1 MENFQFN
8 LKSELDLFL
17 NEQKNKYP
25 ENEILKIDLH
35 CHDYNSDVPDEILGR
50 IINVPETWLESETL
64 ISNLKENNV
73 NAITITNHNNS
84 RSCYE
89 MIEKKHD
96 ILIGAEF
103 SCMVPDFNIGIHVL
117 AYGFN
122 KEQEKKLL
130 KLRNNI
136 YIFMEYACSQDI
148 PTIWAHPLYHYT
160 SEKTPSINFFEK
172 MTLVFERF
180 EVINGQR
187 DTWQNMLFK
196 VWLDKFNSNL
206 IDELAVK
213 YEIDIKK
220 YCRNPYQKAM
230 SGGSDSHMGLF
241 AGQTGTYLHVPN
253 LKNRLK
259 GNKASELA
267 LEAIKLGKMSP
278 YGSHNNSEKLTISF
292 LDYVCQIAL
301 NRKDPGLLR
310 ILLHKGTVNEKILAL
325 FISNAFSELQNHK
338 TTMKFIEL
346 FHESFMGKEPKHIK
360 RWFISKNY
368 KSIFDDAVKIAKTKT
383 KNPNLVI
390 NEYQTAITSIYDKLN
405 NIIFSKIKEKIT
417 RINQEV
423 ALEKLDLNKIINKF
437 EIPSDIRTI
446 LDINKSN
453 ITNINKERISS
464 IDFTELLDGLSFPL
478 LASSL
483 ILAANFTSAKV
494 MYNNRAFLNNF
505 SEIVGKFQQKKRLLW
520 LTDTYENNNGV
531 SMVLK
536 LVHEEIKKR
545 DLPIDILVCS
555 NNVVADKNLI
565 VIKPKLSFTL
575 PNINNQNFNIPNF
588 LEIHRLFQNNEY
600 DRVMCSTEGF
610 MGLVAIYLKN
620 AFSVETSFYLHTD
633 WITYFKTNFNID
645 KPNFNRFRRVI
656 RAYYQSFD
664 KLFVLST
671 DQQAWLTNREMNISP
686 NKVYTTSHWVNDY
699 FKPLENRKSELFN
712 IQNNDPVMLYAGRLS
727 SEKGVFELI
736 EIYKETQKKIQNIR
750 LVIVGNGPSE
760 KELKKE
766 LPEAIFLGWVDNSN
780 LPSIYSSANIL
791 ILPSKF
797 DTFSCV
803 VLEALS
809 CGLPV
814 IAYNTKG
821 PKDIIIN
828 NSSGFLVNSI
838 SEIIEKTQ
846 MFLSDELMQES
857 FKNEAIQRS
866 KYYNVNKII
875 ENMLHDLNL

>member
-1 MENFQFN
+1 MENFQLN

-73 NAITITNHNNS
+73 DVITITNHNNS
-84 RSCYE
+84 KSCYE

-259 GNKASELA
+259 ENKASELA

-368 KSIFDDAVKIAKTKT
+368 KSIFDDAVKIAKTK
-383 KNPNLVI
+383 KNKPNLVI

-423 ALEKLDLNKIINKF
+423 AIEKLDINKIINKF

-453 ITNINKERISS
+453 ITNVNKERISS

-478 LASSL
+478 LTSSL
-483 ILAANFTSAKV
+483 ILAANFTSTKV

-505 SEIVGKFQQKKRLLW
+505 SELVGKFQQKKRLLW
-520 LTDTYENNNGV
+520 LTDTYENNNRQ
-531 SMVLK
+531 
-536 LVHEEIKKR
+536 KR
-545 DLPIDILVCS
+545 
-555 NNVVADKNLI
+555 
-565 VIKPKLSFTL
+565 
-575 PNINNQNFNIPNF
+575 
-588 LEIHRLFQNNEY
+588 
-600 DRVMCSTEGF
+600 
-610 MGLVAIYLKN
+610 
-620 AFSVETSFYLHTD
+620 
-633 WITYFKTNFNID
+633 
-645 KPNFNRFRRVI
+645 
-656 RAYYQSFD
+656 
-664 KLFVLST
+664 
-671 DQQAWLTNREMNISP
+671 
-686 NKVYTTSHWVNDY
+686 
-699 FKPLENRKSELFN
+699 
-712 IQNNDPVMLYAGRLS
+712 
-727 SEKGVFELI
+727 
-736 EIYKETQKKIQNIR
+736 
-750 LVIVGNGPSE
+750 
-760 KELKKE
+760 
-766 LPEAIFLGWVDNSN
+766 
-780 LPSIYSSANIL
+780 
-791 ILPSKF
+791 
-797 DTFSCV
+797 
-803 VLEALS
+803 
-809 CGLPV
+809 
-814 IAYNTKG
+814 
-821 PKDIIIN
+821 
-828 NSSGFLVNSI
+828 
-838 SEIIEKTQ
+838 
-846 MFLSDELMQES
+846 
-857 FKNEAIQRS
+857 
-866 KYYNVNKII
+866 
-875 ENMLHDLNL
+875 